1 MAIKVKLYSLFRK
14 YIDDR
19 QVELKPEEN
28 ETIRD
33 LIKTLDEKYDAVFS
47 EKLIGEEEAIN
58 PGAIILVNGQNI
70 HHLDKLDT
78 KLKDGDILAIFPPSA
93 GG

>member
-19 QVELKPEEN
+19 QVELDPEKN
-28 ETIRD
+28 KTIRD
-33 LIKTLDEKYDAVFS
+33 LINSLDEKYEAIFT
-47 EKLIGEEEAIN
+47 EKLLGEEETIN

-70 HHLDKLDT
+70 HNLDKLDT
-78 KLKDGDILAIFPPSA
+78 ELKDGDILAIFPPSA

>member
-19 QVELKPEEN
+19 QVELDPEKN
-28 ETIRD
+28 KTIRD
-33 LIKTLDEKYDAVFS
+33 LINSLDEKYEAIFT
-47 EKLIGEEEAIN
+47 EKLLGEEETIN

-78 KLKDGDILAIFPPSA
+78 ELKDGDILAIFPPSA

>member
-1 MAIKVKLYSLFRK
+1 MAIQVKLYSLFRK

-19 QVELKPEEN
+19 QVELDPETN
-28 ETIRD
+28 KTIRD
-33 LIKTLDEKYDAVFS
+33 LIRSLDEKYESVFS
-47 EKLIGEEEAIN
+47 EKLIGEEETIN

-70 HHLDKLDT
+70 HHLEQLDT
-78 KLKDGDILAIFPPSA
+78 ELKDGDVLAIFPPSA